1 MRPNV
6 YQSRGEL
13 EAELKTLTQ
22 QYFDFQKFD
31 EKPEKG
37 ERKVAD
43 EMIILIGDVVEQYI
57 ETNP

>member
-1 MRPNV
+1 MRAKA
-6 YQSRGEL
+6 YESREEF
-13 EAELKTLTQ
+13 EADLKILTK

-43 EMIILIGDVVEQYI
+43 EMIILIGDIVE
-57 ETNP
+57 